1 MAGGSWG
8 GSGVELGELGRF
20 GEVGDKVRIRIKT
33 RKTHSAD

>member
-8 GSGVELGELGRF
+8 REWSRVGELGRF